1 MNIHT
6 LWFPVRQA
14 ISSAPYQI
22 VREMKF
28 NIRLAFTHWLSYIYE
43 LERIYDY
50 FTSCVINDKRTD
62 RGIVGCLCELWME
75 WFLGVFAVD
84 SLVDI

>member
-1 MNIHT
+1 MYDDSITSNTQFMNIHT

-62 RGIVGCLCELWME
+62 RGIACASFGWND
-75 WFLGVFAVD
+75 F
-84 SLVDI
+84 